1 MKSVMKKILA
11 GLLLAAIL
19 ASLLAVQAFADTT
32 CYHKLTDGKCA
43 YCGEVAKKI
52 TVADGI
58 ALYSGDNQQP
68 HYENGAYYLFSG
80 SVIFL
85 KLTKIPTGMYFE
97 EWNLTTEGTD
107 HALAGNRLC
116 VGSSDIAIEASFNA
130 NKKVNVRINAPLFQV
145 TGHSSMQLG
154 TASISPLAG
163 TSITVT
169 YTGAAFMPNS
179 EVVYWVNENS
189 MIVGTGNEIT
199 MTVSN
204 STSITAICKQGNAD
218 SALVVYR
225 NGADRIGTK
234 VIHYLSANQTDVEA
248 LTLHPNA
255 SVGTLDVIGWRVA
268 GDDRVLTQET
278 YRQAVAEAIESGN
291 ILYLEPAISKST
303 VEVAINVGTL
313 QDSDY
318 ALHRIQT
325 VYAKEY
331 VYVNAPATDLGYFSH
346 WEVNGE
352 VIASE
357 ILIYKFERNVAYTVV
372 ARYSPTPT
380 AVGEA
385 PVVRLDTDA
394 PTGGGKIHLNG
405 IYQIPAGFT
414 LSDAGI
420 VYTTDKALGTTS
432 DFEIDTEGVK
442 VRKASGL
449 EDKENAT
456 YNLTLN
462 TTKTEVTVWAR
473 AFMTLV
479 NAENQIITVY
489 TDIECISYVGVAS

>member
-1 MKSVMKKILA
+1 MKSITKKILA
-11 GLLLAAIL
+11 GILLLAIL
-19 ASLLAVQAFADTT
+19 SSVLAVQAFADSA
-32 CYHKLTDGKCA
+32 CNHKLTDGKCA

-52 TVADGI
+52 TVAEGI
-58 ALYSGDNQQP
+58 TLYSGDNQQP
-68 HYENGAYYLFSG
+68 YYANGAYYLFSG

-97 EWNLTTEGTD
+97 EWKLTTDGTD

-116 VGSSDIAIEASFNA
+116 IGSSDIAIEASFNA
-130 NKKVNVRINAPLFQV
+130 NKKVNVKINAPLFQV

-163 TSITVT
+163 TPITVT

-179 EVVYWVNENS
+179 EVVYWVNENG

-199 MTVSN
+199 MTASG
-204 STSITAICKQGNAD
+204 STTITAICNQGNSD
-218 SALVVYR
+218 STLVVYR

-234 VIHYLSANQTDVEA
+234 VIHYLSANQADVET

-255 SVGTLDVIGWRVA
+255 SVGTLDVIGWKIA
-268 GDDRVLTQET
+268 GDDRVLTLET
-278 YRQAVAEAIESGN
+278 YRQAVAEAIEVGN

-303 VEVAINVGTL
+303 VEVAINVG
-313 QDSDY
+313 SDLSTDY
-318 ALHRIQT
+318 ELHRIHT

-331 VYVNAPATDLGYFSH
+331 VYINAPAVDSGYFSH

-352 VIASE
+352 IIASKV
-357 ILIYKFERNVAYTVV
+357 LIYKFERNVAYTVV
-372 ARYSPTPT
+372 ARYSTTPT
-380 AVGEA
+380 AVGEE
-385 PVVRLDTDA
+385 PTIRLDTDA
-394 PTGGGKIHLNG
+394 PTGGGKIYLNG

-420 VYTTDKALGTTS
+420 VYTTDETIGTTS
-432 DFEIDTEGVK
+432 DFGTDTEGVK

-456 YNLTLN
+456 YNLTLT
-462 TTKTEVTVWAR
+462 TTKTEITVWAR

-479 NAENQIITVY
+479 NEENQIITVY
-489 TDIECISYVGVAS
+489 TDIECISYVGSAS